1 MLSKKPF
8 VFALGLCMLCSFLL
22 TNAATML
29 KPLQQKNQAI
39 DQQKNILKVLG
50 VIDTADGVD
59 ADDIGHLYATHIQQ
73 KWVNKDGDIVD
84 TETNHPIFLYMKKRQ
99 VEAFAIPIAGYGL
112 WSMLYGYFSIEG
124 DGETVRGI
132 TFYQHGETPGLG
144 AEVEAQWFQDNF
156 VGKKIATAAGEFTS
170 IGIVRGKVKDV
181 VPAGKAPHYVDGI
194 SGATITSKGVETFLK
209 EGLKHYEPFS
219 KRLRNKELVM

>member
-1 MLSKKPF
+1 
-8 VFALGLCMLCSFLL
+8 
-22 TNAATML
+22 
-29 KPLQQKNQAI
+29 
-39 DQQKNILKVLG
+39 
-50 VIDTADGVD
+50 
-59 ADDIGHLYATHIQQ
+59 
-73 KWVNKDGDIVD
+73 
-84 TETNHPIFLYMKKRQ
+84 
-99 VEAFAIPIAGYGL
+99 
-112 WSMLYGYFSIEG
+112 LYGYFSIEG

-144 AEVEAQWFQDNF
+144 AEVEAKWFQDNF

-181 VPAGKAPHYVDGI
+181 VPDGQAPHYVDGI

-209 EGLKHYEPFS
+209 EGLKQYEPFS